1 MDGAEQIANQ
11 LNQANLDVLID
22 DRAGVSVGVKFN
34 DAELIGVPLVLV
46 VGKKLVDGLVE
57 LRDRFNNTTQDLSI
71 TDAIAAIEA
80 RKR

>member
-1 MDGAEQIANQ
+1 M
-11 LNQANLDVLID
+11 
-22 DRAGVSVGVKFN
+22 SVGVKFN